1 MATQCQMVMRSGGSE
16 LQNLGA
22 VSFVWGRKVGLQ
34 TKNIIG
40 AVAYKLYSLY
50 FVKYMAFFV

>member
-1 MATQCQMVMRSGGSE
+1 MATQCQTVMRSGSSE
-16 LQNLGA
+16 LQNVGA
-22 VSFVWGRKVGLQ
+22 VNFVWGKKVGLQ

-40 AVAYKLYSLY
+40 VVACKLYSLY